1 MGQAYG
7 DQDADCKGAGHLKLP
22 GGTCLSRRQAGE
34 TNVDVIATEDQL
46 MLRDMTRRFLEE
58 RSPIGALRR
67 LADSGERI
75 DRAAWREGAELG
87 WIALFVPE
95 AHGGIAE
102 AAQGV
107 VDAAIVAEELGRV
120 VFPGPFLSSSVLAFA
135 VAQAGSADQQAEVLP
150 DIASGAKIASWCLA
164 GKGASQGAEAGSVRV
179 TRSGDGSVLDGLA
192 AYVEDAEVADLL
204 LVTAVGDDG
213 VSQFLL
219 PADTVGITITPLE
232 TLDLGRRLAEV
243 RFAGVQAP
251 AAALIGRAGEA
262 AEQVE
267 RQLQVALALQCAE
280 TVGVIDRALEF
291 TLEWVQQ
298 RYAFNRPI
306 GSFQGLKHRLADHT
320 AQLEGAKAVAAHAAK
335 AVQANAPDAA
345 IAVSVAKSH
354 CGRFATEIIRD
365 CVQMHGG
372 IGVTWDHDIH
382 FYLRRAVSN
391 EQLWGTPAVHHERLC
406 RLAGL

>member
-1 MGQAYG
+1 
-7 DQDADCKGAGHLKLP
+7 
-22 GGTCLSRRQAGE
+22 
-34 TNVDVIATEDQL
+34 VDVIATEDQL

-58 RSPIGALRR
+58 RSPVAALRR
-67 LADSGERI
+67 LVDGGGRI
-75 DRAAWREGAELG
+75 DRDAWHQGAELG

-107 VDAAIVAEELGRV
+107 IDAAIVAEELGRV
-120 VFPGPFLSSSVLAFA
+120 VFSGPFLSSCVVADA
-135 VAQAGSADQQAEVLP
+135 VAGAGSADQQAAHLP
-150 DIASGAKIASWCLA
+150 GLA
-164 GKGASQGAEAGSVRV
+164 GGQTLAAWCIAGTGVTDGMTPGAVRAA
-179 TRSGDGSVLDGLA
+179 RGYDGYVLDGIA
-192 AYVEDAEVADLL
+192 GFVEDAEVADLL
-204 LVTAVGDDG
+204 LVSAADDGG

-219 PADTVGITITPLE
+219 PAATPGVSVTRLE
-232 TLDLGRRLAEV
+232 ALDLGRRLAEV
-243 RFAGVQAP
+243 RFDGVRVSAGALLG
-251 AAALIGRAGEA
+251 AAGGA
-262 AEQVE
+262 AEQIE

-280 TVGVIDRALEF
+280 SVGVTDRALEF
-291 TLEWVQQ
+291 TLEWVKE

-306 GSFQGLKHRLADHT
+306 GSFQGLKHRLADHA

-335 AVQANAPDAA
+335 AVQNGAPDAA

-354 CGRFATEIIRD
+354 CARFATEIIRD

-372 IGVTWDHDIH
+372 IGVTWEHDIH

>member
-1 MGQAYG
+1 M
-7 DQDADCKGAGHLKLP
+7 
-22 GGTCLSRRQAGE
+22 
-34 TNVDVIATEDQL
+34 DVTATDDQL

-67 LADSGERI
+67 LADSGGKL

-95 AHGGIAE
+95 AQGGIAE
-102 AAQGV
+102 SAQGV

-120 VFPGPFLSSSVLAFA
+120 VYSGPFLSSCVVADA
-135 VAQAGSADQQAEVLP
+135 VARAGSPDQQEGILP
-150 DIASGAKIASWCLA
+150 GLASGDTIAAWCLA
-164 GKGASQGAEAGSVRV
+164 GKAPSAGAEAGSVTAGR
-179 TRSGDGSVLDGLA
+179 GYDGYILDGLA
-192 AYVEDAEVADLL
+192 GFVEDAEVADLL
-204 LVTAVGDDG
+204 LVTAMGDDG
-213 VSQFLL
+213 ISQFLL
-219 PADTVGITITPLE
+219 PVTTPGITITPLE
-232 TLDLGRRLAEV
+232 ALDLGRRLAEV
-243 RFAGVQAP
+243 RFDSVRISAGASLGP
-251 AAALIGRAGEA
+251 IGGAAD
-262 AEQVE
+262 QVE

-280 TVGVIDRALEF
+280 TVGVTDRALEF
-291 TLEWVQQ
+291 TLEWVKE

-306 GSFQGLKHRLADHT
+306 GSFQGLKHRLADHA
-320 AQLEGAKAVAAHAAK
+320 AQLEGAKAAAAHAAR
-335 AVQANAPDAA
+335 AVQAGAPDAA

-372 IGVTWDHDIH
+372 IGVTWEHDIH

-406 RLAGL
+406 RIAGL